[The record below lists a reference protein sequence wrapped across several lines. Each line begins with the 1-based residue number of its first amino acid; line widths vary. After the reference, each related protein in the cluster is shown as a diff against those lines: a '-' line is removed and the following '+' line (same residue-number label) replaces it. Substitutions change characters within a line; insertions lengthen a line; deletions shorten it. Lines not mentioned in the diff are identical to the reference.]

1 MNNKLLIVGMGLI
14 LSVFTIYYLQSSQKI
29 NELNSQLQNISSIE
43 IQKAYNQKPSD
54 STILFDGCGELNNYT
69 EEAWYLALTGEI
81 NTVVSNAALSE
92 NQSED
97 YPITDKF
104 VSENSTVCYSAN
116 KNIAILLFK
125 TRYYMEES
133 EIYRFDISQGE
144 LQKPVLKNETY
155 LVGIEDFDKVQGN
168 IFYLESDF
176 GDAGVAGT
184 HYYHYD
190 VLSNTITLVKT
201 YFQETISNDPYLVS
215 GEWIYY

>member
-14 LSVFTIYYLQSSQKI
+14 LFVFTIYYLQSNQKI

-54 STILFDGCGELNNYT
+54 STILFDECGELNNYT
-69 EEAWYLALTGEI
+69 EEAWYPALTAEI
-81 NTVVSNAALSE
+81 NIVMSNAALSE
-92 NQSED
+92 DQFED
-97 YPITDKF
+97 YPIEDKF

-133 EIYRFDISQGE
+133 EIYRFDISKGE
-144 LQKPVLKNETY
+144 LQKPVLKNEDY
-155 LVGIEDFDKVQGN
+155 LVNIKDFDQVQGN

-176 GDAGVAGT
+176 GDGGIAGT
-184 HYYHYD
+184 RYYHYD
-190 VLSNTITLVKT
+190 VLANTIILVKA
-201 YFQETISNDPYLVS
+201 YVKETISNDPYQIQ
-215 GEWIYY
+215 GRWIYY